1 MKKEIKNDPTKPFK
15 RVYNYAIQRD
25 VRYVDPTD
33 IPEFHFLRSS
43 LSRTRSILLPDIPD
57 DVDDV
62 ILEREWKR
70 TWNGKKVL
78 SYQDNNWGI
87 LVFATKKNYQR
98 LERCDVIYADGTFK
112 TCPPPYTQFVTIH
125 GLFQERVLPF
135 VMCLLTGK
143 TVGQYRQLLQHVKAH
158 ARRFTGRNC
167 SPDKE
172 VCDIEKAL
180 QSAVK
185 TELQNTRICSCY
197 FHFCKSL
204 WRRVSD
210 LGLSTPY
217 GRNRRLKKCIH
228 KFMALAHLPVSLVR
242 QHFGFLSTA
251 RSTRRLINRYPDL
264 FDFIRYLENNYIFG
278 QYTVQRWNVYDRD
291 IDTRTN
297 NHVEGLYFL
306 SRKISNRTQRAPE
319 SLGAGVAQ

>member
-1 MKKEIKNDPTKPFK
+1 M
-15 RVYNYAIQRD
+15 VYNDVIQRA

-33 IPEFHFLRSS
+33 IPEFHSLRSS
-43 LSRTRSILLPDIPD
+43 LSGTRSTLLPDIPD

-62 ILEREWKR
+62 ILEREWKK
-70 TWNGKKVL
+70 TWNGKKFL
-78 SYQDNNWGI
+78 SHQDNNWGI

-143 TVGQYRQLLQHVKAH
+143 TVGQYRQLLQHVKAQV
-158 ARRFTGRNC
+158 RRFTGRNF
-167 SPDKE
+167 SPDKT
-172 VCDIEKAL
+172 VCDFEQAL
-180 QSAVK
+180 QSAAE

-197 FHFCKSL
+197 FHFCQSL

-210 LGLSTPY
+210 LGVSTPY
-217 GRNRRLKKCIH
+217 GRNRRLKKCIR
-228 KFMALAHLPVSLVR
+228 KFMALAHLPVPLVR
-242 QHFGFLSTA
+242 QNFGLLSTA
-251 RSTRRLINRYPDL
+251 RSTRRLINRYPSL

-306 SRKISNRTQRAPE
+306 SRKISN
-319 SLGAGVAQ
+319 

>member
-1 MKKEIKNDPTKPFK
+1 M
-15 RVYNYAIQRD
+15 
-25 VRYVDPTD
+25 
-33 IPEFHFLRSS
+33 
-43 LSRTRSILLPDIPD
+43 PDIPD

-70 TWNGKKVL
+70 TWNGKKFL
-78 SYQDNNWGI
+78 SHQVNNWEI

-158 ARRFTGRNC
+158 VRRFTGRNF
-167 SPDKE
+167 SPDKA
-172 VCDIEKAL
+172 VCDFEQAL
-180 QSAVK
+180 QSAVE
-185 TELQNTRICSCY
+185 TELPNTRICSCY

-210 LGLSTPY
+210 LGLCTPY
-217 GRNRRLKKCIH
+217 GRNRRLKKCIR
-228 KFMALAHLPVSLVR
+228 KFMALAHLPVPLVR
-242 QHFGFLSTA
+242 QNFGLLSTA
-251 RSTRRLINRYPDL
+251 RYTRRLINRYPAL
-264 FDFIRYLENNYIFG
+264 FDFIRYLENNYISG
-278 QYTVQRWNVYDRD
+278 QYTVQKWNVYDRD

-306 SRKISNRTQRAPE
+306 SRKISN
-319 SLGAGVAQ
+319 